1 MNSEERPDN
10 FLNGDDIERAQNDR
24 YNNEIASDVTGQ
36 QHEPTSVENEDRHTR
51 RGRKGWFI
59 FIAVIVVALGAIGYF
74 RYLNPYVVDAQ
85 ESGFVYNVE
94 RRGVIFKTFEGEMIA
109 DKSLRDSSH
118 IYPRHLQFSV
128 PDDSISRLLQQYQ
141 SRGQRVTVT
150 YKKYSG
156 TLPWRGASLNVVT
169 GVNPD

>member
-1 MNSEERPDN
+1 MNSEEKPDN
-10 FLNGDDIERAQNDR
+10 FLNSEDIERAE
-24 YNNEIASDVTGQ
+24 NEKYDKEAMSGVAGQ
-36 QHEPTSVENEDRHTR
+36 QSEPASVENEDRHTR

-128 PDDSISRLLQQYQ
+128 PDDSVARLLQQYQ

-156 TLPWRGASLNVVT
+156 TLPWRGASPNVVT